1 MRHVHD
7 QLDRRLGGE
16 LDEAAAAAVDAHLA
30 ECGECRAEAEARR
43 AVWDVLAAAEPAP
56 AAGSVWAAVRT
67 RTVARREGW
76 LFGGRPLVQAGFAA
90 AAVACG
96 LLAAVLLPRGAEKA
110 ALDGSLYAMSS
121 RVLDTEATSAVD
133 LWLGAGAD
141 EAEVTR

>member
-7 QLDRRLGGE
+7 QLERWLGGE
-16 LDEAAAAAVDAHLA
+16 LDEAAAAAVAAHLA
-30 ECGECRAEAEARR
+30 ECADCRAEAQARR
-43 AVWDVLAAAEPAP
+43 AVWDVLAVAEPAA
-56 AAGSVWAAVRT
+56 AAGSVWQAVRA
-67 RTVARREGW
+67 RTTARREGW
-76 LFGGRPLVQAGFAA
+76 FFGGRPLVQAGFAA

-96 LLAAVLLPRGAEKA
+96 LLAAVLLPGRADKA

-121 RVLDTEATSAVD
+121 RVLDAEGASAVD